1 MTGGHGD
8 HALAERLRGLLGR
21 RHQVVAG
28 AAVAPGEVRVA
39 SIGASPDADFEIGSI
54 SKGVTG
60 LLYADA
66 LDRGE
71 ITPSTTLG
79 DLLPLDGAAAAGLT
93 LGSLAVHRSGLP
105 SLPESASPIKKT
117 LSLWLN
123 GTNPYGEHIDELVA
137 QARLVKLRK
146 TKARYSN
153 FGFELL
159 GHALAGA
166 SGMSYAQLVRR
177 RIADPIGLTTFY
189 VPGSPDELRPSALLG
204 KSRLRRARQPWTGEA
219 IGPAGGIRASIE
231 DMARL
236 VQSLLNG
243 TAPGIAALEPVD
255 TLAWRGVR
263 MGAAWITIEVHGRSI
278 TWHNGGTG
286 GFRSWLGLDRDAGT
300 GAVVLSG
307 TSVSVDRAGFR
318 LLAELTR
325 QAPTGP

>member
-1 MTGGHGD
+1 VTGGHGD
-8 HALAERLRGLLGR
+8 DALAERLRALLG

-28 AAVAPGEVRVA
+28 AAVEPGEVRVA
-39 SIGASPDADFEIGSI
+39 SIGAAPGADFEIGSI

-71 ITPSTTLG
+71 ITPSTKLG
-79 DLLPLDGAAAAGLT
+79 DLLPLNGAPAAGLT

-105 SLPESASPIKKT
+105 SLPASASPIKKT

-123 GTNPYGEHIDELVA
+123 GTNPYGEDVDELVA
-137 QARLVKLRK
+137 QARLVKPR
-146 TKARYSN
+146 TPKARYSN

-177 RIADPIGLTTFY
+177 RIADTIGLTTFY

-204 KSRLRRARQPWTGEA
+204 RSWLGRARQPWTGEA

-263 MGAAWITIEVHGRSI
+263 IGAAWITVEIRGRPI

-300 GAVVLSG
+300 GAVVLSA
-307 TSVSVDRAGFR
+307 TSASVDRAGFR
-318 LLAELTR
+318 LLAELTH
-325 QAPTGP
+325 QAPTRP